1 MIGPPI
7 IITKSA
13 NHLSGTLLVSEPV
26 KGLQSHMSIE
36 RGDAEVKGSV
46 MKMPDE
52 HLRKITEKN
61 CISMVMKI

>member
-1 MIGPPI
+1 
-7 IITKSA
+7 
-13 NHLSGTLLVSEPV
+13 
-26 KGLQSHMSIE
+26 MSIE

-61 CISMVMKI
+61 RISMVMKI